1 MNRQRWIKIWSIAV
15 QKILSATLVLIMIFA
30 WVLPLS
36 ILPASVV
43 FAAEED
49 TGGSVSTD
57 GYMGTAG
64 FFLQEMMQCITCTQT
79 TFEGGAQEAEE
90 NILKEGKLLYKTYI
104 PALDEALLA
113 YRENAMGE
121 VSYAAYDRFFY
132 YDNYS
137 LPVGKLTLFS
147 EDGAYTGLRAQ
158 IKCAERFCSQAEE
171 KDVKQYI
178 LEYYELPDISYFSFL
193 EEGGSAARIT
203 LPYFMCAQGMERLY
217 EIEESDNLEFSVY
230 GNKYYKESISFSEN
244 MPYSPDRQELREL
257 IKIDTNLY
265 KIDRERG
272 ALLLLTPKA
281 NSKDTVFVD
290 WIQDLKAL
298 CHQDIMVGNSVSA
311 EGLQAYLPKGYTF
324 WHKEP
329 VAADINEDGFLDVLA
344 VLIPIKDSYEW
355 TKTQRMMYEGGSP
368 YIMLPEY
375 YYQELWYFAGQPD
388 GGYRAFRII
397 KDLEVVSDVPGHGY
411 YNRDWDALALHGVF
425 AFPGGFTLE
434 YFVGR
439 SPFQTRLISYA
450 YEQGDELTEDQI
462 KNAPSFQFAGIT
474 YNDIYDDGFA
484 KLDGEVLGENEVS
497 LNEQH
502 IMDNYIDF
510 LWRYY
515 ESGEELRYTW
525 HVNLISLS
533 DAALA
538 EKINTLLAK
547 EADRLFAA
555 ADTLGVHDILLTTD
569 LVFGNSNVLIFSF
582 SVSGRTGENKK
593 IMRNIPI
600 TIDLRTGEV
609 LNYRD
614 YLTEEE
620 LQELFFCEWEAC
632 NAEEALRF
640 FSEYDNYER
649 LLNPEEISLTLHLT
663 QEGLLLYSTRKDE
676 ESYLWQNTHLLPRS
690 CFLGSPL
697 AALWD
702 DWPGEMY

>member
-1 MNRQRWIKIWSIAV
+1 MNRHQWIKIWSVTI
-15 QKILSATLVLIMIFA
+15 QKILSTTLALIMIFA
-30 WVLPLS
+30 GVLS
-36 ILPASVV
+36 SAILPASVV
-43 FAAEED
+43 LASEED
-49 TGGSVSTD
+49 MSVSVRTD

-64 FFLQEMMQCITCTQT
+64 FFLQEMIQRILCTQT
-79 TFEGGAQEAEE
+79 TFEDDAQEAEQGIFE
-90 NILKEGKLLYKTYI
+90 EGMLLYETYI
-104 PALDEALLA
+104 PALDEVLLA

-147 EDGAYTGLRAQ
+147 EDGDYTGLRAQ
-158 IKCAERFCSQAEE
+158 IQCAERFCSNAKE

-193 EEGGSAARIT
+193 EEGGSSAKIN
-203 LPYFMCAQGMERLY
+203 LPYFMCVQGMEHLY
-217 EIEESDNLEFSVY
+217 AIEENESLKYTVY
-230 GNKYYKESISFSEN
+230 GNKYFTESISFSEN
-244 MPYSPDRQELREL
+244 MPYSPDREELREL
-257 IKIDTNLY
+257 IRIETNLY
-265 KIDRERG
+265 IIDRERG
-272 ALLLLTPKA
+272 ALILLTPKA

-290 WIQDLKAL
+290 WIQELKAL

-311 EGLQAYLPKGYTF
+311 EELQAYLPNGYTF

-329 VAADINEDGFLDVLA
+329 VTADINEDGYPDVLA
-344 VLIPIKDSYEW
+344 VLIPIKDSYGW
-355 TKTQRMMYEGGSP
+355 TEEQHMLYDSGSP

-375 YYQELWYFAGQPD
+375 YYQELWYFAGQPA

-397 KDLEVVSDVPGHGY
+397 KDLEVVSDVPGNGE
-411 YNRDWDALALHGVF
+411 YNRNWDILSLIGVF

-439 SPFQTRLISYA
+439 SPFQNRLINYA
-450 YEQGDELTEDQI
+450 YGQGDELTGAQAKD
-462 KNAPSFQFAGIT
+462 APSFQFAGIT
-474 YNDIYDDGFA
+474 YNDIYEDAFI
-484 KLDGEVLGENEVS
+484 KLGGEVLGENKVS
-497 LNEQH
+497 LYEHVYDHYEQPLLGR
-502 IMDNYIDF
+502 IEPYFLDNIV
-510 LWRYY
+510 
-515 ESGEELRYTW
+515 G
-525 HVNLISLS
+525 LS
-533 DAALA
+533 DAEMA
-538 EKINTLLAK
+538 ETIYLSLEK
-547 EADRLFAA
+547 EIDGIFAA
-555 ADTLGVHDILLTTD
+555 ADLLGANYIEVQID
-569 LVFGNSNVLIFSF
+569 LVFSNSNILVFSC
-582 SVSGRTGENKK
+582 SVTNGWGTNSILRK
-593 IMRNIPI
+593 IPI

-697 AALWD
+697 AVLWD

>member
-1 MNRQRWIKIWSIAV
+1 MNRHRWMKIWFVTV
-15 QKILSATLVLIMIFA
+15 QKILSTTLALIMIFA
-30 WVLPLS
+30 GVLS
-36 ILPASVV
+36 SAILPASVV
-43 FAAEED
+43 LASEED
-49 TGGSVSTD
+49 MSVSVRTD

-64 FFLQEMMQCITCTQT
+64 FFLQEMIQRILCTQT
-79 TFEGGAQEAEE
+79 MFEGGAQEAEE
-90 NILKEGKLLYKTYI
+90 DILKEGKLLYETYI
-104 PALDEALLA
+104 PALDQALLA

-147 EDGAYTGLRAQ
+147 EDGDYTGLRAQ
-158 IKCAERFCSQAEE
+158 IQCAERFCSNAKE

-193 EEGGSAARIT
+193 EEGGSATKIN
-203 LPYFMCAQGMERLY
+203 LPYFMCVQGMEHLY
-217 EIEESDNLEFSVY
+217 AIEENGSLKYTVY
-230 GNKYYKESISFSEN
+230 GNKYFTESISFSEN
-244 MPYSPDRQELREL
+244 MPYSPDREELREL
-257 IKIDTNLY
+257 IRIDTNLY
-265 KIDRERG
+265 IIDRERG
-272 ALLLLTPKA
+272 ALILLTAKPD
-281 NSKDTVFVD
+281 SEDTVFVD

-311 EGLQAYLPKGYTF
+311 EELQAYLPNGYTF

-329 VAADINEDGFLDVLA
+329 VTADINEDGYLDVLA
-344 VLIPIKDSYEW
+344 VLIPVKDSYEW
-355 TKTQRMMYEGGSP
+355 TETQRMMYEEGSP

-375 YYQELWYFAGQPD
+375 YYQELWYFAGQPN

-397 KDLEVVSDVPGHGY
+397 KDLEVVSDVPGNGE
-411 YNRDWDALALHGVF
+411 YNRNWDILSLIGVF

-439 SPFQTRLISYA
+439 APFQNRLINYA
-450 YEQGDELTEDQI
+450 YGQGDELTGAQAKD
-462 KNAPSFQFAGIT
+462 APSFQFAGIT
-474 YNDIYDDGFA
+474 YNDIYEDAFI
-484 KLDGEVLGENEVS
+484 KLGGEVLGENKVS

-510 LWRYY
+510 LWRY
-515 ESGEELRYTW
+515 ESGGELQYTW
-525 HVNLISLS
+525 HVNLINLS

-569 LVFGNSNVLIFSF
+569 LVFANSNVLIFSF